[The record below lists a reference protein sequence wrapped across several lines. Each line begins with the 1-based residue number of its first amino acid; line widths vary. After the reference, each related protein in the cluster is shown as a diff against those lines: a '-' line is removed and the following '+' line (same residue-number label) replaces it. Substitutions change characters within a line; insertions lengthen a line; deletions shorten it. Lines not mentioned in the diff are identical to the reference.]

1 MSANIDP
8 HLRAALRSQ
17 IVDKNRRAF
26 LRAGL
31 VDPDNL
37 VGVHESLR
45 VFEIGAGK
53 GSCDWVRSD
62 CGGAATGRPTK
73 PLPDEPCDVKPPR
86 CDCHVI
92 GGNTL
97 DTPGIGTA
105 TLAARFGQVQLDSGD
120 AGAFIPYYM
129 FVVAFQVGGANP
141 EFTIQGLPLM
151 VLLQDSRSGR
161 EPNMRRASDSD
172 PQLGVATTVYG
183 ERKELECIDWLK
195 FASTNNQQLTLTF
208 YNPNNVTVHVFVD
221 IWGIPAA

>member
-8 HLRAALRSQ
+8 HLKAALRRRT
-17 IVDKNRRAF
+17 IERNRDAF
-26 LRAGL
+26 LRAGGS
-31 VDPDNL
+31 DNPNPNL
-37 VGVHESLR
+37 QI
-45 VFEIGAGK
+45 FEIGANGK
-53 GSCDWVRSD
+53 GKCDWVRSD
-62 CGGAATGRPTK
+62 CGGAATGRPTR

-92 GGNTL
+92 GGNTF
-97 DTPGIGTA
+97 DTPGIGVA

-120 AGAFIPYYM
+120 AGAFIPYYI
-129 FVVAFQVGGANP
+129 FVVAFQVGGDNP
-141 EFTIQGLPLM
+141 EFTIQGTPLL

-172 PQLGVATTVYG
+172 PQLGVACTVYG
-183 ERKELECIDWLK
+183 ERKELECIDWLR

-208 YNPNNVTVHVFVD
+208 YNPNNVVVHVFVD